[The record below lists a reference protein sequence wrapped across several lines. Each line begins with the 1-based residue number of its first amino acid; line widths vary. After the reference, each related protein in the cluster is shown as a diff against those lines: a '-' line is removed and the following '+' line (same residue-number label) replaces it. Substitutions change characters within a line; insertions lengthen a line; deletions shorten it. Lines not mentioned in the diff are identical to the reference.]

1 MSRSATEA
9 AAVITVERAPIVQ
22 KDLRLDD
29 DRHLKVLIESL
40 VRAGC
45 AEREIVAAAKRA
57 RDR

>member
-9 AAVITVERAPIVQ
+9 ATILTVEPARIVQ
-22 KDLRLDD
+22 TDLRLDD

-45 AEREIVAAAKRA
+45 SERQIVAAVKRA

>member
-1 MSRSATEA
+1 MSRSPTEA
-9 AAVITVERAPIVQ
+9 ATGLAVERAPNVQ

-45 AEREIVAAAKRA
+45 SEHEIVDAVNRA